1 MEMPS
6 DMEGS
11 GLLAKTQIS
20 WLPMARVGGGVAGA
34 RLREL
39 QLVKSFC
46 AAPAASPTKAAV
58 GPHLA
63 DRCGFGAGAPELR
76 AAEKTRPGCDGVA
89 HSIAIARPRAAPP
102 ELRVLLCAPACGT
115 FMTSGRTA
123 VLLHGT
129 VLDAT
134 AVLISLATGG

>member
-58 GPHLA
+58 GPPLI
-63 DRCGFGAGAPELR
+63 GAASEPEPPSSEQLR
-76 AAEKTRPGCDGVA
+76 KR
-89 HSIAIARPRAAPP
+89 AR
-102 ELRVLLCAPACGT
+102 
-115 FMTSGRTA
+115 A
-123 VLLHGT
+123 VT
-129 VLDAT
+129 VLRT
-134 AVLISLATGG
+134 P